1 LEVIIMAVTPIP
13 GAFVDNTGLE
23 KIGAAIRQ
31 TSVGIGDFDGF
42 AATSGDLPAAA
53 AGNTGKTYLVGDDAK
68 PYTSD
73 GSQWAP
79 GAAIDVVLGASFNV
93 VDTVEGGEPNIVLM
107 GVFTAK
113 PLLGSGG
120 VAKLYELGG
129 SRALTSAEVDEALAA
144 AGF

>member
-1 LEVIIMAVTPIP
+1 
-13 GAFVDNTGLE
+13 VDNVGLE

-31 TSVGIGDFDGF
+31 TSVGIGDFDGY

-53 AGNTGKTYLVGDDAK
+53 AGNSGKVYLVGDDAT

-73 GSQWAP
+73 GSSAWAP

-120 VAKLYELGG
+120 TAKLYELGG
-129 SRALTSAEVDEALAA
+129 DRALTGAEVDEALAA